1 MEICCAGNEKQ
12 TIPRNKPIILQ
23 NKKDFQWL
31 GASLDVNHNGNKNVI
46 VSSLQ
51 KMCTC
56 IATYGCSPSLYKPL
70 FVVFPFMLRCCLKG
84 HNEI

>member
-51 KMCTC
+51 KMY
-56 IATYGCSPSLYKPL
+56 AH
-70 FVVFPFMLRCCLKG
+70 V
-84 HNEI
+84 